1 MKVGKKMSIP
11 QIIHQ
16 ITVRKNNGREHSSL
30 LQGDNRKEK
39 SMIPKRFVIPVLL
52 VSMMLLGVVGCGDDL
67 KKPEELLKERDEES
81 AVESSVS
88 SVANEELHGSWTVV
102 SIFGVTPEEYLE
114 SFTVDGKAEI
124 KIEQLNFVFAADDS
138 WTCNIDEQTVIDFP
152 DIPPATLET
161 TGTWSGTYA
170 FDGQT
175 LSIFTKESEVH
186 IATDPKDFFQV
197 AFDQAIVEVEQDYDE
212 RFRSDF
218 IKPFAQSACTKQED
232 TLVLVI
238 RTGEEM
244 VLEKQ

>member
-1 MKVGKKMSIP
+1 
-11 QIIHQ
+11 
-16 ITVRKNNGREHSSL
+16 
-30 LQGDNRKEK
+30 
-39 SMIPKRFVIPVLL
+39 MIPKGFVIPILL
-52 VSMMLLGVVGCGDDL
+52 VGVMLLGVVGCGDDL
-67 KKPEELLKERDEES
+67 KKPEELLKERDEAS

-88 SVANEELHGSWTVV
+88 SVANEELHGAWTVV

-114 SFTVDGKAEI
+114 SFTVGGKAEI

-138 WTCNIDEQTVIDFP
+138 WSCNIEEQTIIDFP

-175 LSIFTKESEVH
+175 LSIFTKEAEVH
-186 IATDPKDFFQV
+186 IATEPKDFFQV
-197 AFDQAIVEVEQDYDE
+197 AFDQALVEAEQDYDE
-212 RFRSDF
+212 SFRSDF
-218 IKPFAQSACTKQED
+218 IEPFARSTCTKRGE

-238 RTGEEM
+238 PTGEEM